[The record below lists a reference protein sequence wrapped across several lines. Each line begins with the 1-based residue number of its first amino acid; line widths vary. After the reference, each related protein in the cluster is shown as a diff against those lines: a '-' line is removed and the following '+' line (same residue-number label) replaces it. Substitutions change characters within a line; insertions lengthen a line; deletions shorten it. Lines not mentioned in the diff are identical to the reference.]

1 MVEDEKEATHL
12 SFINS
17 NVHLLLR
24 ILYSTYIYLYIYIHF
39 FKYICTHCIS
49 SRCCVYISIL
59 SREGFH
65 SIHAIR
71 PQVLYGFRPQNWK
84 RRRAMRRWCGEAMG
98 KCDRRW
104 PTWSDRQPFRQSA
117 SANNSFNRSLT
128 KLQTE
133 YTQLRSVE
141 NSFQIIGKC
150 FR

>member
-1 MVEDEKEATHL
+1 MCIYFYV
-12 SFINS
+12 
-17 NVHLLLR
+17 
-24 ILYSTYIYLYIYIHF
+24 YYIAEYIYIYIFLIHIHRLHF
-39 FKYICTHCIS
+39 KS
-49 SRCCVYISIL
+49 LLCVYFHFIQGRASIQ
-59 SREGFH
+59 SMQ
-65 SIHAIR
+65 SD
-71 PQVLYGFRPQNWK
+71 PKVLYGFRPQNWK

-150 FR
+150 FRWLQVTCHIMVMFFVTCI